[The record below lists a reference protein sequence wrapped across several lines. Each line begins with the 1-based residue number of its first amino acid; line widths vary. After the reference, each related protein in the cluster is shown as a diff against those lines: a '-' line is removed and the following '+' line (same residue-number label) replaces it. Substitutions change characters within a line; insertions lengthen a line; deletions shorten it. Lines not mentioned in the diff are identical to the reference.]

1 VGKANRRRLI
11 RDLPQLVGQGPVH
24 KMVAEFEASVKKHP
38 LIAMGTPDPY
48 TPPR

>member
-1 VGKANRRRLI
+1 VL
-11 RDLPQLVGQGPVH
+11 
-24 KMVAEFEASVKKHP
+24 KMVAEFEVSVKKHP